1 MYSMNNY
8 YKHWGKLILKN
19 GFKAIKNVIGVGLA
33 FSFGVT
39 IHPIVGI
46 LFFAWVLMEALID

>member
-1 MYSMNNY
+1 MKTY
-8 YKHWGKLILKN
+8 YQHWSKLIVKN
-19 GFKAIKNVIGVGLA
+19 AFKAIKNVIGVGLS
-33 FSFGVT
+33 FSFGIT

>member
-1 MYSMNNY
+1 MNSY

-19 GFKAIKNVIGVGLA
+19 GFKAIKNIIGVGLA
-33 FSFGVT
+33 FSFGIT